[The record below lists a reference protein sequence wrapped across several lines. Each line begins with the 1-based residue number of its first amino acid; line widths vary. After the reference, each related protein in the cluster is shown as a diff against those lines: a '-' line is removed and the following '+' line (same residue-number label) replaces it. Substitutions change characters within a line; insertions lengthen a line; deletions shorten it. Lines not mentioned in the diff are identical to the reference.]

1 MHFRQTDENIFQIG
15 TLTIILYPYNNRE
28 DGVSDSILFI
38 QLTSISIFNVYTL
51 RIGHVDWNIF
61 NPILISTGA
70 IAIWALLGINLV
82 KLIKVISQQ

>member
-15 TLTIILYPYNNRE
+15 TLTITLYPYNNRE

-51 RIGHVDWNIF
+51 RIGHVD
-61 NPILISTGA
+61 
-70 IAIWALLGINLV
+70 
-82 KLIKVISQQ
+82 

>member
-51 RIGHVDWNIF
+51 RIGLVD
-61 NPILISTGA
+61 
-70 IAIWALLGINLV
+70 
-82 KLIKVISQQ
+82 